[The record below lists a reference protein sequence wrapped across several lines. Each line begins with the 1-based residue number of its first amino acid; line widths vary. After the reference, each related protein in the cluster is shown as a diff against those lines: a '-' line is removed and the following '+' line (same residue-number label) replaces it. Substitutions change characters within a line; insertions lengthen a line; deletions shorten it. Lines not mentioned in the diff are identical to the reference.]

1 MKFTLFSI
9 EIEGLKVLK
18 QLVGTLDYCVN
29 CLHFEACNG
38 WKNSDFIVDWI
49 VYLWDIYCPLCLEEY
64 TD

>member
-29 CLHFEACNG
+29 CLHCLHFEACNG
-38 WKNSDFIVDWI
+38 WKNSDFIVD
-49 VYLWDIYCPLCLEEY
+49 
-64 TD
+64 

>member
-38 WKNSDFIVDWI
+38 WKNSDFIVD
-49 VYLWDIYCPLCLEEY
+49 
-64 TD
+64 